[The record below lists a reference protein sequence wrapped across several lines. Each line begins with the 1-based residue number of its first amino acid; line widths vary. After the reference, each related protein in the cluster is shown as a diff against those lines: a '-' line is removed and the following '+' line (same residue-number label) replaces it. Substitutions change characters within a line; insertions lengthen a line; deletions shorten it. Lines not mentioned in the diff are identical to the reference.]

1 MRIRLRN
8 NDESPDPIAA
18 RLMPTTAPGRRR
30 RRWECGLTLVEVLVA
45 IVIVAVVFDA
55 IITCYIQTGIMVEW
69 TGYSLAAQQ
78 LGIQCLEQTRSAVWD
93 IALGKN
99 EVTNLNLINYS
110 WNPTTLT
117 LTGYTTN
124 ILDVPYSGTNYVLA
138 TNFITIQTIYEN
150 NATNVPV
157 QLQVVRVDTVW
168 KFQDWNNY
176 SSQLLYT
183 NSIGTYMAPD
193 NRDPTTLGVTEN

>member
-1 MRIRLRN
+1 MRIRLKD
-8 NDESPDPIAA
+8 NDEPAAQIAA
-18 RLMPTTAPGRRR
+18 SLMPATVPGRRR

-45 IVIVAVVFDA
+45 IVIVAIVFDA
-55 IITCYIQTGIMVEW
+55 VITCYIHTGIMVEW

-78 LGIQCLEQTRSAVWD
+78 LGVQCLEQTRSAVWD

-99 EVTNLNLINYS
+99 EITNLNLINYS
-110 WNPTTLT
+110 WNPSTLT

-124 ILDVPYSGTNYVLA
+124 ILDVPYSDTNYVLA
-138 TNFITIQTIYEN
+138 TNFITVQTIYAN
-150 NATNVPV
+150 NASNVPV

-168 KFQDWNNY
+168 VFQDWKNY
-176 SSQLLYT
+176 SSRTLYT

-193 NRDPTTLGVTEN
+193 NRDPSSLGVSDD

>member
-1 MRIRLRN
+1 MRIRLSD
-8 NDESPDPIAA
+8 NDEPANQITAS
-18 RLMPTTAPGRRR
+18 LVPTPAPGRRL

-55 IITCYIQTGIMVEW
+55 VITCYIQTGIMIEW

-99 EVTNLNLINYS
+99 EITNLNLINYS
-110 WNPTTLT
+110 WNATTLT

-124 ILDVPYSGTNYVLA
+124 ILDVPYSSTNYVMA
-138 TNFITIQTIYEN
+138 TNFITVQTIYAN

-168 KFQDWNNY
+168 MFQDWKNY
-176 SSQLLYT
+176 SSQTLYT

-193 NRDPTTLGVTEN
+193 NRDPTSLGVAD